1 MKKYFLLSLY
11 PILFF
16 MFSFESQGAAMNQN
30 AIFAM
35 GCFWCGETAFKDHD
49 TNTLLPGIVSVRVG
63 YAGGTKAH
71 PTYEDHEGYKEA
83 VKVTFDPS
91 KISYSKILDI
101 FWRNVDPLDA
111 KGQFCDKGFAY
122 TSAIFYENEAQKKE
136 SEESLSNI
144 EKKLNQKPLTE
155 LIQATSYFDAE
166 DYHQDYKSKNPIRYK
181 FYRWNCGRDKRLQ
194 EIWGH

>member
-1 MKKYFLLSLY
+1 MS
-11 PILFF
+11 
-16 MFSFESQGAAMNQN
+16 SFESQGATMNQN

-49 TNTLLPGIVSVRVG
+49 TNALLPGIVSVRVG
-63 YAGGTKAH
+63 YAGGTKPN

-136 SEESLSNI
+136 SEESLASV

-181 FYRWNCGRDKRLQ
+181 FYRWNCGRDKRLKD
-194 EIWGH
+194 IWGH